1 MFDKVS
7 SNDIKHSDLDHLE
20 KLFELDLQQLVFCS
34 RKSFDSFVFKENSF
48 SLSSYGHELITGI
61 LFASSYALDDF
72 MVSTL
77 LEQNSH
83 KAETDFCGDSVL
95 KPVHSYSES
104 DQVRH
109 VLEMFY
115 GSSCFENILIY
126 NTFFDKHAELWIR
139 NSQFE
144 LNILGSKSEKLVHV
158 FRFFFRNYT
167 ITRLETLLVINSY
180 FDVNFERLKNV
191 PLVLRKEILI
201 SDLNKYMSC
210 TYDAGILMFD
220 LSVQGKQVQ
229 PQKSESIDCA
239 HQPEIW
245 R

>member
-95 KPVHSYSES
+95 KSVHSYSEFDLELKILCSES

-109 VLEMFY
+109 ILEMFY
-115 GSSCFENILIY
+115 SSSCLENILIY

-139 NSQFE
+139 NSQ
-144 LNILGSKSEKLVHV
+144 
-158 FRFFFRNYT
+158 
-167 ITRLETLLVINSY
+167 
-180 FDVNFERLKNV
+180 LKNV